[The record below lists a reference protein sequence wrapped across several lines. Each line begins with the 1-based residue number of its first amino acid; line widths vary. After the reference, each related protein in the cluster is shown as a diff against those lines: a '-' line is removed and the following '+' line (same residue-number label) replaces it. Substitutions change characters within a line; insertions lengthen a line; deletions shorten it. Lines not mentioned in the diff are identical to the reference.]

1 MIKLARHAGTVGAS
15 AALLGGALLATA
27 GTATAAPQHTAHLP
41 ARTTASQSGG
51 PSGSA
56 HRAGHRLDP
65 WIEGQLAQFDPAAKR
80 RLAVFDP
87 WVKDQLAR
95 YAPAAL
101 GQG

>member
-15 AALLGGALLATA
+15 VALVGGALLATA
-27 GTATAAPQHTAHLP
+27 GTAAAAPQSAAHLP
-41 ARTTASQSGG
+41 ARATASQTGG

-56 HRAGHRLDP
+56 HRGGHRLDP

-87 WVKDQLAR
+87 WVKDQLAQ
-95 YAPAAL
+95 YVPAFR